1 MKKIKKDY
9 GIPSIGLI
17 RDFKYHNSLKSLQ
30 SNSIADEK
38 PQKIIN
44 LSNKEPYSQQIAILK
59 EQIFNY
65 VEKQFKNRKDSNKI
79 MEMYKQDKVYR

>member
-1 MKKIKKDY
+1 MKKIKTDY
-9 GIPSIGLI
+9 GIPTIGLI
-17 RDFKYHNSLKSLQ
+17 RDFKDHNSLKSLQ

-59 EQIFNY
+59 EQIFNFI
-65 VEKQFKNRKDSNKI
+65 EKKFKNKTDSNKI
-79 MEMYKQDKVYR
+79 MDMYHQDKIYR